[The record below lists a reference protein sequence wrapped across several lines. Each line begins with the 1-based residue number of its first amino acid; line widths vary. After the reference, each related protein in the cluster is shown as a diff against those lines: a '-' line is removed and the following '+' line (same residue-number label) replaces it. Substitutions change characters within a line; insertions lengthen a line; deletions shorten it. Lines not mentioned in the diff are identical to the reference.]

1 MRYLS
6 QCPSCATVYQLS
18 LMELNITQ
26 GMVRCAH
33 CHHIFD
39 AYSCFI
45 EDPEYHPPSISSY
58 ITEMLIAHQHNT
70 GDQLKYTNT
79 NQHSNNPFIRH
90 VNQLMSQSV
99 DGSQLNLYTYLNY
112 LDTLSPIHSIEAQQ
126 DDIAS
131 KIAKKHNSTTTF
143 TVHKS
148 KKKSVL
154 YYLGWGLIHILLISL
169 LLYQIIFFHE

>member
-6 QCPSCATVYQLS
+6 QCPSCQTVYQLS

-45 EDPEYHPPSISSY
+45 EDPEYSPPSISSY

-70 GDQLKYTNT
+70 AGDQLKYTAL
-79 NQHSNNPFIRH
+79 NQRSDNPFIRH

-112 LDTLSPIHSIEAQQ
+112 LDTLSPIHSIKEEQ
-126 DDIAS
+126 DIDAVKMAEKQKS
-131 KIAKKHNSTTTF
+131 TFVTAKP
-143 TVHKS
+143 

-154 YYLGWGLIHILLISL
+154 YYLGWGVIHVFLISL
-169 LLYQIIFFHE
+169 LLYQIIFFHQ